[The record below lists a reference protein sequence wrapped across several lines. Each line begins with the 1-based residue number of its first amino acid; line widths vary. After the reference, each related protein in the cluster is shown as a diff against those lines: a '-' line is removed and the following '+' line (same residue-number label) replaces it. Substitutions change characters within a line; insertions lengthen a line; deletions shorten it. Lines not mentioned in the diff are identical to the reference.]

1 MSLLLAAAHF
11 SATGARDDNEDF
23 AGMRMPAEPAISSRG
38 VIVAVADG
46 VSGSYGG
53 REAAE
58 WSVRDLLNDYY
69 TSPQNRPVT
78 RALDEVIQTINRR
91 VHHQGSQHVE
101 RGGMA
106 TTLTCLVLH
115 EHTYHFAH
123 VGDSRLYLLR
133 HGRLQQLTTD
143 HVADQTGMRHVLTR
157 AIGLDAQV
165 TVDLGSAELQLD
177 DIFLLASDGVWAA
190 LSDSD
195 IEWHLSTLSGQA
207 LDPDYT
213 AKLLVNAALAN
224 GSQDNL
230 TAAVV
235 RVLRLP
241 EADSHNDS
249 SATTLTT
256 LASVQRDPLL
266 KWKIIGAAS
275 LAVNLLFFYWLL
287 TQ

>member
-23 AGMRMPAEPAISSRG
+23 AGMCMPAEPAISTRG
-38 VIVAVADG
+38 MIIAVADG
-46 VSGSYGG
+46 VSGSVGG

-58 WSVRDLLNDYY
+58 SSVRDLLNDYY
-69 TSPQNRPVT
+69 AMPDIRPVT
-78 RALDEVIQTINRR
+78 QALNEVIQTINRR
-91 VHHQGSQHVE
+91 LHQQGSQHVE

-115 EHTYHFAH
+115 GQAYQFAH

-133 HGRLQQLTTD
+133 DGRLQQLTTD
-143 HVADQTGMRHVLTR
+143 HVADQAGMRHVLTR
-157 AIGLDAQV
+157 AVGLDARV
-165 TVDLGSAELQLD
+165 TVDLGTAELQPD
-177 DIFLLASDGVWAA
+177 DIFLLASDGVWTA

-195 IEWHLSTLSGQA
+195 IEWHLSTLSDRA
-207 LDPDYT
+207 PDPDYT
-213 AKLLVNAALAN
+213 AKLLVEAALAN

-241 EADSHNDS
+241 DARSPVAS
-249 SATTLTT
+249 SGTRLTT
-256 LASVQRDPLL
+256 AASVQRDPLL
-266 KWKIIGAAS
+266 KWKIIGAVS
-275 LAVNLLFFYWLL
+275 LAVNLMFFYWLL
-287 TQ
+287 TH

>member
-1 MSLLLAAAHF
+1 MSLLLAAAHY
-11 SATGARDDNEDF
+11 SATGARDDNEDY
-23 AGMRMPAEPAISSRG
+23 AGLRMPAEPAISGRG

-58 WSVRDLLNDYY
+58 LSVRDLLNDYY
-69 TSPQNRPVT
+69 AAPHTRPVT
-78 RALDEVIQTINRR
+78 QVLNELIQSINRR
-91 VHHQGSQHVE
+91 VHQQGSQYVE

-115 EHTYHFAH
+115 GHTYHFAH

-157 AIGLDAQV
+157 AIGLDALV
-165 TVDLGSAELQLD
+165 TVDLGSAELQRD

-207 LDPDYT
+207 PDPDYT
-213 AKLLVNAALAN
+213 AKLLVDAALAN
-224 GSQDNL
+224 ASQDNL
-230 TAAVV
+230 TAAVI
-235 RVLRLP
+235 RVLQLP
-241 EADSHNDS
+241 EADSHDDS
-249 SATTLTT
+249 SATTRTT

-266 KWKIIGAAS
+266 KWKIIGAVS

-287 TQ
+287 TH